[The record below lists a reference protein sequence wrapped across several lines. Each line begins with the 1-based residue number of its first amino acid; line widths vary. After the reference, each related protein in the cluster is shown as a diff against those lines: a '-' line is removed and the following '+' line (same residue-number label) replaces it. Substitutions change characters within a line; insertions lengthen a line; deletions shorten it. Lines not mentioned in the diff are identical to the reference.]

1 MRSVFVAA
9 AIAASA
15 LATNLATPRLHA
27 VTDTAEGIPSNSD
40 LRKLQG
46 RWTAQAGAKRLV
58 NVLLE
63 VQGREV
69 NVLITLPRGIK
80 MHVQG
85 QIRIDET
92 ASPRVL
98 DWVKFNGP
106 DDNELPDILG
116 IYKLENDTLT
126 VVNGG
131 LHGGRPSEFKPGE
144 GLLGDVVTFRRFSG
158 ESSDK
163 TVKR

>member
-1 MRSVFVAA
+1 MKWVISFVLSM
-9 AIAASA
+9 IVLNSA
-15 LATNLATPRLHA
+15 TERACLAGGGMVEVISA
-27 VTDTAEGIPSNSD
+27 NSD
-40 LRKLQG
+40 LGRLQG

-58 NVLLE
+58 QVVLE

-69 NVLITLPRGIK
+69 DAFITLPRGIK
-80 MHVQG
+80 LRAHG
-85 QIRIDET
+85 ELRIDET
-92 ASPRVL
+92 TSPRTL

-106 DDNELPDILG
+106 DDADLPDILG

-131 LHGGRPSEFKPGE
+131 LHGGRPREFKPGE
-144 GLLGDVVTFRRFSG
+144 GLLGELVTFRRLAGDSN
-158 ESSDK
+158 DK